1 MLIIHGEG
9 RRESGEKKG
18 KERERGGSIKAAC
31 SVDFQ
36 SCYSDC
42 CLFPAALFERD
53 SMAQRHLIILL
64 FLLFFFRSLYLYQ
77 FIFPL
82 LTSPAKDSFWTTV
95 RTLEVKSPHKASVQR
110 REAEMLVIGRWTRCL
125 TSLPSGLLV
134 GKLTHGYL
142 WGTTQKNETS
152 LSPLILF
159 SLGLW
164 ARQDHRFKKE
174 KNKQCVKDAQWAI
187 VFRLYWH
194 Y

>member
-1 MLIIHGEG
+1 MERGE
-9 RRESGEKKG
+9 ESLGKKKG
-18 KERERGGSIKAAC
+18 KRERGGSIKAAC

-64 FLLFFFRSLYLYQ
+64 FSFSIRIPIHISSSHLSC
-77 FIFPL
+77 
-82 LTSPAKDSFWTTV
+82 FWTTV

-125 TSLPSGLLV
+125 TSLPSRLLV

-164 ARQDHRFKKE
+164 ARQDHRFKKD
-174 KNKQCVKDAQWAI
+174 KNKQCVKNAHRAI
-187 VFRLYWH
+187 VFDLYWH